1 MKAEPLIST
10 VQQSH
15 SQTVKVTD
23 SPDPLT
29 FSPGNNDW
37 QSLVMNRLTEI
48 EKLLSL
54 ESDNQPKRRKV
65 EEMLDNIID

>member
-1 MKAEPLIST
+1 MKGTWIPT

-15 SQTVKVTD
+15 SQAKEVTD
-23 SPDPLT
+23 NLDLLA

-37 QSLVMNRLTEI
+37 QSLMINQLTEI

-54 ESDNQPKRRKV
+54 ENDNQVKKRKA
-65 EEMLDNIID
+65 EEMLEKLGD